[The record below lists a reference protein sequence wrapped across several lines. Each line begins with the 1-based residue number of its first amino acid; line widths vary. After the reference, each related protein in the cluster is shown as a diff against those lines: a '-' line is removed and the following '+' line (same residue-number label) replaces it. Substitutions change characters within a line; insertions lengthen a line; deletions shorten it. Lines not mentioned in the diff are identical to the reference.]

1 MLDCEYQADV
11 FICDEADELIDNC
24 AVIFSQAKHKNTYS
38 LYGLASVFF
47 SKKAY
52 FMSAQFDPYHI

>member
-11 FICDEADELIDNC
+11 FICDEADELIEKC
-24 AVIFSQAKHKNTYS
+24 AVIFSQAKNKNTYS

-52 FMSAQFDPYHI
+52 FMSA

>member
-11 FICDEADELIDNC
+11 FICDEADELIENC
-24 AVIFSQAKHKNTYS
+24 AVFFRQVKNKSHYS

-52 FMSAQFDPYHI
+52 FMSA

>member
-1 MLDCEYQADV
+1 MLDCEYSADV
-11 FICDEADELIDNC
+11 FICDEADELIENC
-24 AVIFSQAKHKNTYS
+24 AVIFSQAKNKNNYS

-52 FMSAQFDPYHI
+52 FMSA